1 MAVASKLGS
10 DRAPAGPPGLLLTK
24 LYPPET
30 RDHTVQRAQLVDR
43 LREGARC
50 RLTVV
55 AAPAGSGKTTLLA
68 AWREAEATRRPV
80 AWVSLDEDDNDP
92 VVLWRHVIEAL
103 RRVCPPL
110 GESMSLE
117 LVGAGPIVEV
127 VLPRLVN
134 ELAGQ
139 EGVALILDDFQRLSS
154 GDARDGVAWFV
165 ERAPPTF
172 QLVLGTRIEP
182 SFPLAALRARGE
194 LLELRAHDLRFSRDE
209 AAALLNG
216 RLGLGLSSKDVETL
230 VERTEGWP
238 AGLYLAALSLACASD
253 RHAYVGRFGAS
264 SRHVVDFLTEEVL
277 DANDPATMELMLKCS
292 ILERLCGGLC
302 DAVLEQ
308 EDAAVR
314 LAALARTNLF
324 LVPLD
329 DRGEWYRFHH
339 LFAELLRLELERRE
353 PETVTA
359 LHLRA
364 YAWHRD
370 HGTVEEAIHHALEA
384 GAFAEAGDLVAT
396 VWMRYLQ
403 VFRFATILALLER
416 FPDDVLRGD
425 ARLLLV
431 RAWVFS
437 LTCRHEEAAEAIAA
451 AEQLDR
457 LEQGPL
463 PDGFSSVESSLS
475 LLKAG
480 VPWGDVGAQL
490 AAARRAAELEGPGS
504 LWWPS
509 VCGTV
514 GCGLYLSGE
523 IDEADRW
530 FEDSTALAL
539 ESGQWVTASASLAY
553 RSLIAGDR
561 GHIEEQQTLA
571 EQGAELV
578 RAHGLEELNGLVQVA
593 LGLSLAARQRSD
605 EALALVER
613 GVAVVRRRRGPI
625 DVAEVLLRQ
634 LALLQR
640 MGERERAAAVLA
652 EARAVVESCPDAGV
666 LPTRLAAL
674 DHKTRKQGAPRDGE
688 LTERELTVLRML
700 SGSLSERDIGR
711 ELYLSHNTVHSHV
724 RSIYRKLGVV
734 SRSEAVA
741 HARRDG
747 LL

>member
-1 MAVASKLGS
+1 M
-10 DRAPAGPPGLLLTK
+10 
-24 LYPPET
+24 
-30 RDHTVQRAQLVDR
+30 
-43 LREGARC
+43 
-50 RLTVV
+50 
-55 AAPAGSGKTTLLA
+55 
-68 AWREAEATRRPV
+68 RR
-80 AWVSLDEDDNDP
+80 
-92 VVLWRHVIEAL
+92 
-103 RRVCPPL
+103 
-110 GESMSLE
+110 
-117 LVGAGPIVEV
+117 
-127 VLPRLVN
+127 
-134 ELAGQ
+134 
-139 EGVALILDDFQRLSS
+139 
-154 GDARDGVAWFV
+154 
-165 ERAPPTF
+165 T
-172 QLVLGTRIEP
+172 
-182 SFPLAALRARGE
+182 
-194 LLELRAHDLRFSRDE
+194 
-209 AAALLNG
+209 ALLNG
-216 RLGLGLSSKDVETL
+216 RLGLGLSPEDVETL

-238 AGLYLAALSLACASD
+238 AGLYLAALSLAGASD

-277 DANDPATMELMLKCS
+277 EANDPATMELMLKCS
-292 ILERLCGGLC
+292 ILERFCGGLC

-314 LAALARTNLF
+314 LAELARTNLF

-403 VFRFATILALLER
+403 VFRFTTILALLER
-416 FPDDVLRGD
+416 FPDDVLCRD

-437 LTCRHEEAAEAIAA
+437 LTCRHEEAAEAIARV
-451 AEQLDR
+451 EQLGR
-457 LEQGPL
+457 LDQGPL

-523 IDEADRW
+523 IDEADRS

-593 LGLSLAARQRSD
+593 LGLSLAARQGSD

-613 GVAVVRRRRGPI
+613 GVAVVRRRRGPV
-625 DVAEVLLRQ
+625 DLAEVLLRQ

-652 EARAVVESCPDAGV
+652 EARAIVESCPDAGV
-666 LPTRLAAL
+666 LPPRLAAL
-674 DHKTRKQGAPRDGE
+674 GHKMRD
-688 LTERELTVLRML
+688 R
-700 SGSLSERDIGR
+700 
-711 ELYLSHNTVHSHV
+711 
-724 RSIYRKLGVV
+724 
-734 SRSEAVA
+734 
-741 HARRDG
+741 
-747 LL
+747 